1 MKSQTPVPQP
11 NVKMNGVMQLSEQ
24 HTVTGLNPNSKQN
37 HFNINDDK
45 KKYVKSNTVGAKL
58 GKQDSNND
66 FSPFENFLL
75 NLLQKN
81 NEDHTIAKN

>member
-1 MKSQTPVPQP
+1 MMKSQTPVPQP
-11 NVKMNGVMQLSEQ
+11 NQKINGVMQLSEQ
-24 HTVTGLNPNSKQN
+24 HTVSGMAPNIKQN

-45 KKYVKSNTVGAKL
+45 KKYVKANTVGAKL

-75 NLLQKN
+75 NLL
-81 NEDHTIAKN
+81 